1 LFWGTKRS
9 EWFDL
14 FLMIEKCHSNK
25 PHLAYSLI
33 STIFKSS
40 FLRKLNS
47 VIRILFTS
55 GNLKKKG
62 FYCN

>member
-1 LFWGTKRS
+1 
-9 EWFDL
+9 
-14 FLMIEKCHSNK
+14 MIEKCDSNK
-25 PHLAYSLI
+25 PHLAYSSI
-33 STIFKSS
+33 FKIFKSS

-47 VIRILFTS
+47 VIRIFFTS